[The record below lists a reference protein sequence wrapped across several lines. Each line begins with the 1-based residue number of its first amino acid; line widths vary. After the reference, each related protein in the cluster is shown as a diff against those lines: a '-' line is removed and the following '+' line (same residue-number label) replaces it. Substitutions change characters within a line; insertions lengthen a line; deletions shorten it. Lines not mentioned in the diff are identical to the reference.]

1 MKSES
6 QPRPLRLMIVA
17 GEASG
22 DAHAAALVSALRAA
36 APEIQ
41 FEVFGSTGAQMRAAG
56 VDSVVRRDDLA
67 ILGLWEIARAL
78 PRFWRAFGALKR
90 AAVARKPDA
99 VILVDWPDFNLRLA
113 DWLHRRA
120 FRVVYYIS
128 PQLWAWRPY
137 RARSVRRDVDLL
149 LSILPFEK
157 DWYAARAPRLKVEF
171 VGNPIAERY
180 ARRTSRSTTI
190 GTKSLL
196 LLPGSRA
203 SEIARH
209 LPVMIESLGRIRS
222 AVSDLSV
229 GLVLPNEA
237 LASQARSLGLPSFV
251 NIRVGGLEQEL
262 VNADVAIASTGTVT
276 LECAWFGV
284 PTVAIYKTSFT
295 TYQIARRIVTVKYL
309 AMPNLLANE
318 EVFPEYIQ
326 EAATAPN
333 IAEAALKLLKDEALR
348 DRVRQKLAIISGS
361 LGGPG
366 ASQRAAQRI
375 YRLLGEPDRDHESH
389 KIPL

>member
-1 MKSES
+1 M
-6 QPRPLRLMIVA
+6 A
-17 GEASG
+17 
-22 DAHAAALVSALRAA
+22 
-36 APEIQ
+36 
-41 FEVFGSTGAQMRAAG
+41 AAG
-56 VDSVVRRDDLA
+56 VDVAFDLTQHSVIGISDVLKKYLEFRRLFNRLFGLA
-67 ILGLWEIARAL
+67 LDRQPDCIICVDFFGFNGRFLHAIRRHIRAQHDWFHAWHPKLVQYVSPQVWASRPARAY
-78 PRFWRAFGALKR
+78 
-90 AAVARKPDA
+90 
-99 VILVDWPDFNLRLA
+99 RL
-113 DWLHRRA
+113 
-120 FRVVYYIS
+120 
-128 PQLWAWRPY
+128 QE
-137 RARSVRRDVDLL
+137 DVDLL
-149 LSILPFEK
+149 LSIIPFEK

-222 AVSDLSV
+222 ALSDLSV

-237 LASQARSLGLPSFV
+237 LSSQARALGLPSFV

-326 EAATAPN
+326 DAATAPN